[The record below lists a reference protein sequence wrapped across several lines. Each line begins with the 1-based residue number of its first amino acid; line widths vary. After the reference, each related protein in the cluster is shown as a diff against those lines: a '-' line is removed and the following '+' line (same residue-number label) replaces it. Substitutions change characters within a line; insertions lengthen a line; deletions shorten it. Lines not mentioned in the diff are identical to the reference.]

1 MILTIPDR
9 TVAASFATATG
20 TGVEVRGPDGQL
32 LGRFDPAP
40 RPGMS
45 FPELGITDEEFRS
58 ELDDPN
64 TTWVTAEEVNAR
76 LRELRGG
83 QFPASGAA

>member
-1 MILTIPDR
+1 MTLTIPDR

-45 FPELGITDEEFRS
+45 CPEFGMTDEELLR
-58 ELDDPN
+58 EANDPDA
-64 TTWVTAEEVNAR
+64 TWVTAEVVNAQ
-76 LRELRGG
+76 LRELRG
-83 QFPASGAA
+83 QK